1 MRWGL
6 SKIRPASIKERA
18 MEFLPT
24 FLVTMLRATPP
35 PDEGW
40 GKMVIVIRRP
50 YAYLEAEL
58 RAAFEGQE
66 DVQVIVDRR
75 TRERRTMQ
83 QPVEQER
90 RRAKVRRPKEEILG
104 VVISA

>member
-1 MRWGL
+1 MSSL
-6 SKIRPASIKERA
+6 PDFLFKI
-18 MEFLPT
+18 
-24 FLVTMLRATPP
+24 LRETPRHE
-35 PDEGW
+35 EGR
-40 GKMVIVIRRP
+40 GKMVIIIRRQ

-90 RRAKVRRPKEEILG
+90 RRAKVRRPKEGILE
-104 VVISA
+104 VVISG

>member
-1 MRWGL
+1 
-6 SKIRPASIKERA
+6 

-24 FLVTMLRATPP
+24 FLVTILRATPP
-35 PDEGW
+35 PDEGR

-83 QPVEQER
+83 QPVEVER
-90 RRAKVRRPKEEILG
+90 RRRVEARTPKEEILG
-104 VVISA
+104 VVISG

>member
-1 MRWGL
+1 MSSL
-6 SKIRPASIKERA
+6 PDFLFKIVRE
-18 MEFLPT
+18 
-24 FLVTMLRATPP
+24 PP
-35 PDEGW
+35 RTEEGR
-40 GKMVIVIRRP
+40 GKMVIIILRQ

-90 RRAKVRRPKEEILG
+90 RRAKVRRPKEGILE
-104 VVISA
+104 VVISG

>member
-1 MRWGL
+1 MSSL
-6 SKIRPASIKERA
+6 PDFLLKI
-18 MEFLPT
+18 
-24 FLVTMLRATPP
+24 LRATPGV
-35 PDEGW
+35 DEARGR
-40 GKMVIVIRRP
+40 MVIIIRQP

-75 TRERRTMQ
+75 TRDRRTMQ

-90 RRAKVRRPKEEILG
+90 RRAKVRRPKEGILE
-104 VVISA
+104 VVISG

>member
-1 MRWGL
+1 MSSL
-6 SKIRPASIKERA
+6 PDFLFKIVRETLRPE
-18 MEFLPT
+18 
-24 FLVTMLRATPP
+24 
-35 PDEGW
+35 EGR
-40 GKMVIVIRRP
+40 GKMLIIMRQP

-75 TRERRTMQ
+75 TRDRRTMQ
-83 QPVEQER
+83 QPFEQER

-104 VVISA
+104 VVIYG

>member
-1 MRWGL
+1 MNSL
-6 SKIRPASIKERA
+6 P
-18 MEFLPT
+18 EFL
-24 FLVTMLRATPP
+24 LKILRATPGV
-35 PDEGW
+35 DEARGR
-40 GKMVIVIRRP
+40 MVIIIRQP

-75 TRERRTMQ
+75 TRDRRTMQ

-90 RRAKVRRPKEEILG
+90 RRAKVRRPKEGILE
-104 VVISA
+104 VVISG

>member
-1 MRWGL
+1 MTSL
-6 SKIRPASIKERA
+6 PDFLFKIVRE
-18 MEFLPT
+18 T
-24 FLVTMLRATPP
+24 LR
-35 PDEGW
+35 PDEGR
-40 GKMVIVIRRP
+40 GKMLIIIRQP

-75 TRERRTMQ
+75 TRDRRTMQ